1 MMTAEIFISI
11 LPTALALVA
20 MWVKLNGDLEKVKG
34 RLYVLESERTEIKT
48 LLKELQQGIEDI
60 RLHMARQ

>member
-1 MMTAEIFISI
+1 MTTDVLISLFPSAI
-11 LPTALALVA
+11 AIVA
-20 MWVKLNGDLEKVKG
+20 MWVRLNGELEKVKG

-48 LLKELQQGIEDI
+48 LLKELQQGVEDI

>member
-1 MMTAEIFISI
+1 MTTDIVISLFPSAI
-11 LPTALALVA
+11 AIVA
-20 MWVKLNGDLEKVKG
+20 MWVRLNGELEKVKG

-48 LLKELQQGIEDI
+48 LLKELQQGVEDI

>member
-1 MMTAEIFISI
+1 MSADTVIGL
-11 LPTALALVA
+11 LPTAIAIVA
-20 MWVKLNGDLEKVKG
+20 MWVRLNGEIERVKG

>member
-1 MMTAEIFISI
+1 MTTEILVSLF
-11 LPTALALVA
+11 PTALALVA
-20 MWVKLNGDLEKVKG
+20 MWVRLNGELEKVKG

-48 LLKELQQGIEDI
+48 LLKELQQGVEDI

>member
-1 MMTAEIFISI
+1 MGKAKRG
-11 LPTALALVA
+11 AR
-20 MWVKLNGDLEKVKG
+20 KG

-48 LLKELQQGIEDI
+48 LLKELQQGVEDI

>member
-1 MMTAEIFISI
+1 MNSDNIVSL

-20 MWVKLNGDLEKVKG
+20 MWVKLNGEIERVKG

-48 LLKELQQGIEDI
+48 LLKELQQGVEDI

>member
-1 MMTAEIFISI
+1 MTAEILVSLF
-11 LPTALALVA
+11 PTALALVA
-20 MWVKLNGDLEKVKG
+20 MWVRLNGEIEKVKG

-48 LLKELQQGIEDI
+48 LLKELQQGVEDI